1 MSISKEVR
9 YAMIRRAA
17 LKIQKHN
24 KRSKIIKSNERLAN
38 EVVSLDRQDYKSDVR
53 WSDEDS
59 FVASNFSDT
68 YQANQNKEWN

>member
-24 KRSKIIKSNERLAN
+24 KHSKIIKSNKRLAD
-38 EVVSLDRQDYKSDVR
+38 EVVSLDRQD
-53 WSDEDS
+53 
-59 FVASNFSDT
+59 
-68 YQANQNKEWN
+68 